1 MNNGIMIYFPITV
14 IVLVIASMF
23 YVANEKKIDDPDPV
37 NYIHYGNAVIFPENV
52 EGLSIKKYIVA
63 SIAPGQHFEYVL
75 TIHGTDQSIVF
86 ETREE
91 AEKVMLEIAEEC
103 GI

>member
-1 MNNGIMIYFPITV
+1 MNNGIMIYFPISV
-14 IVLVIASMF
+14 IILVVASMF
-23 YVANEKKIDDPDPV
+23 YVANEKKIDEPDPI

-52 EGLSIKKYIVA
+52 EGLSIEKFMVA
-63 SIAPGQHFEYVL
+63 SFSAKPQYEYIL
-75 TIHGTDQSIVF
+75 EIHGTDMSLIF

-91 AEKVMLEIAEEC
+91 AETVMLEIAEEC